1 MADERRVVLSVDDV
15 TAVRDRMPVVKGFSA
30 DFKEGEFVGLFG
42 ANGAGKTTLIDAI
55 CGFAPKR
62 RGTVVFEDVDIT
74 SLGPHQIARR
84 GLIQVSQDR
93 ELFTGL
99 TVEENLVLGG
109 IAAKARAD
117 GLDLD
122 RVYDLF
128 PRLEERR
135 GQRAGSMSGGE
146 QQMLAIARALTGT
159 PRFLILDEPTSG
171 LAPVVVAEVM
181 EFLASLKDRGLSI
194 LLVEQNV
201 QAAIELCDRVLV
213 LRNGEKIFDGVVADL
228 GSDPVERLGEMYV

>member
-1 MADERRVVLSVDDV
+1 
-15 TAVRDRMPVVKGFSA
+15 
-30 DFKEGEFVGLFG
+30 
-42 ANGAGKTTLIDAI
+42 
-55 CGFAPKR
+55 
-62 RGTVVFEDVDIT
+62 
-74 SLGPHQIARR
+74 
-84 GLIQVSQDR
+84 
-93 ELFTGL
+93 
-99 TVEENLVLGG
+99 
-109 IAAKARAD
+109 
-117 GLDLD
+117 
-122 RVYDLF
+122 
-128 PRLEERR
+128 
-135 GQRAGSMSGGE
+135 
-146 QQMLAIARALTGT
+146 MLAIARALTGT